1 MFSKTSRRPL
11 RAALLSVSLLIAAA
25 GCASD
30 ASDDT
35 ASGPEPTEANA
46 ATTTTVP
53 CEGAP
58 IKLMQIASLEGG
70 VSWPQAADGTK
81 AAVATVNATCE
92 LGRPLELIVCD
103 DRFDPNVALERSEE
117 HTSELQSLMRIS
129 YAV

>member
-70 VSWPQAADGTK
+70 VSWPQA
-81 AAVATVNATCE
+81 
-92 LGRPLELIVCD
+92 
-103 DRFDPNVALERSEE
+103 RSEE

-129 YAV
+129 YAVFCLKKKTKHNDRATKETIHTTVYNEKHLI